1 MLWRRHKIINRGTL
15 PHWCQ
20 TTLQYIAIA
29 LQFIVT
35 NPMSCIKTTLT
46 CCKLT
51 TLDRCL
57 FSFLLR
63 SRRSHSNKL
72 QTQPEGVWLN
82 RSAVFGFEVI
92 LVPKSLLQKLGNKIF
107 ENKVC
112 ARDLLNSGCSVG
124 KHITLHLHFFRC
136 TLWCW
141 NSFSGKYYID
151 VSTVS
156 MCHLTLPG

>member
-1 MLWRRHKIINRGTL
+1 MLWRRHKIINKGTL

-82 RSAVFGFEVI
+82 RCAVFGFEVI
-92 LVPKSLLQKLGNKIF
+92 LVPKSLLQKLGNKIKKRKRF
-107 ENKVC
+107 VHEIFWTPGAPWVNTSHCIYIFLDVLC
-112 ARDLLNSGCSVG
+112 DAE
-124 KHITLHLHFFRC
+124 IHLS
-136 TLWCW
+136 LA
-141 NSFSGKYYID
+141 NIIL
-151 VSTVS
+151 
-156 MCHLTLPG
+156 MCQLFLCVI